1 MGGWLER
8 VDPRVWAG
16 VALAAAL
23 ATSCAG
29 VARGT
34 YAAGGSDSYCYVSQA
49 SSWLDGSIAR
59 PQVVEFATPWPNAN
73 LTLAPAGY
81 VPSPYIPGGIAPIC
95 PPGFG
100 LVMAAAAAVAGP
112 NAVYFLVPLF
122 GGLLVWCTFVLGRAL
137 RGGALGAAAAIVTAS
152 SPIVLYQVV
161 QPMSDIPAAS
171 AWLMALALLIVP
183 TRARLLAA
191 GAATSLAVMMRP
203 NLAPATLVLAAAAW
217 WHPMQAAVDA
227 DQRFTASRPLARAA
241 LFACGG
247 IPLALVTAWAHATVY
262 GSPVRAGYG
271 SLDGLFAWAHI
282 LPNIARYAKWLS
294 DSHTRIVWMAV
305 LTPLVAWRQG
315 TTWLSTLLASFVLA
329 VVGAYVPYTVFD
341 DWWYLRFLLPAIP
354 LVLILSLNVLAEGVS
369 WVSGASVSAAGHP
382 PRRPVASR
390 LTPALV
396 GVVVIAL
403 SAQFVRTA
411 IERSAFN
418 LWRSDGRFVTTG
430 QAVARLVPNTGV
442 VWSAFHSGNIR
453 LYGHRP
459 SVLWDALPPD
469 WLDRALESLTRE
481 GRESFLVL
489 DSFEEPV
496 FRQRFE
502 QTSAFG
508 ALDWPPRVQV
518 GNAVKIWAFD
528 DRARFLA
535 GERLPTERLATT
547 PRGSRGR

>member
-1 MGGWLER
+1 MGTWLER
-8 VDPRVWAG
+8 MGPKVWVV

-23 ATSCAG
+23 ATSYAG

-34 YAAGGSDSYCYVSQA
+34 FAAGGSDSYCYVSQA

-59 PQVVEFATPWPNAN
+59 PQVVGFATPWPNAD

-81 VPSPYIPGGIAPIC
+81 VPSPHIPGGIAPIC

-137 RGGALGAAAAIVTAS
+137 RGGALGVAAAIVTAS

-203 NLAPATLVLAAAAW
+203 NLAPAALVLAAAAW
-217 WHPMQAAVDA
+217 WHPMEAAVGA
-227 DQRFTASRPLARAA
+227 DQRLTAPRPLARAV
-241 LFACGG
+241 LVACGG

-271 SLDGLFAWAHI
+271 SLDGLFAIAHVV
-282 LPNIARYAKWLS
+282 PNIERYAKWLN
-294 DSHTRIVWMAV
+294 DSHTPIVWLAA
-305 LTPLVAWRQG
+305 LTPLVAWQQG
-315 TTWLSTLLASFVLA
+315 TTWLSTLLAAFVLA
-329 VVGAYVPYTVFD
+329 VVCAYVPYTVFD
-341 DWWYLRFLLPAIP
+341 DWWYLRFLLPAVP
-354 LVLILSLNVLAEGVS
+354 LVLILSLNVVAEGVC
-369 WVSGASVSAAGHP
+369 WASGSNAPAAGRS
-382 PRRPVASR
+382 PRRQVVGR
-390 LTPALV
+390 LAAVLV
-396 GVVVIAL
+396 GALAVAL
-403 SAQFVRTA
+403 SIQFVRTA
-411 IERSAFN
+411 IDRSAFN

-430 QAVARLVPNTGV
+430 QAVARLVPDTGV
-442 VWSAFHSGNIR
+442 VWSAFHSGNVR

-459 SVLWDALPPD
+459 SVLWDALPAD
-469 WLDRALESLTRE
+469 WLDRALQSLTQE

-502 QTSAFG
+502 QTSEFG

-518 GNAVKIWAFD
+518 GNAVKIWAFG

-535 GERLPTERLATT
+535 GERFPTERLALT
-547 PRGSRGR
+547 PRGARGR